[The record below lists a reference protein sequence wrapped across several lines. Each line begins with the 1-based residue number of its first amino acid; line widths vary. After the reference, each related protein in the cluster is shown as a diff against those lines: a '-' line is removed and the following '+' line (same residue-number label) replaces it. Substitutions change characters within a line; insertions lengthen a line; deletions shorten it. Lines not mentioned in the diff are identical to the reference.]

1 MKHVVLSLAAAF
13 AVISS
18 GLAQCTADFDFPADA
33 TFGLSP
39 DPLLEETFS
48 DGYFGEEY
56 ADTLHILV
64 PTSADDLVG
73 IPLPVDS
80 VVVQS
85 ISLIGESG
93 ESLLISEVGLEL
105 TPNNNGD
112 SGNPYAFL
120 GGMQYC
126 ATLSGIPDT
135 TGFFFA
141 SINVVGWA
149 SLFGSSISEEV
160 PFEGY
165 SLTIILEGCTDPMAC
180 NYEPLATED
189 DGSCAEFDALDVCGG
204 DCFAADSTGCIEQIM
219 LGCMDSLACNYESMA
234 NTDDG
239 SCLVIGETCDDM
251 DEMTAND
258 MITAD
263 CGCVGEAIVEGCTN
277 DEACNYEDMANVDD
291 GSCLVIGET
300 CDDMDDMTVN
310 DIVSDSCVCIGEP
323 IVLGCLDTNAC
334 NYSMDANVDDGSCLV
349 IGEACDDMNDM
360 TVNDIVTDSCVCVG
374 EAIVEG
380 CTDSSACNYVMG
392 ANVDDGSC
400 LVIGDACDDNDEDT
414 INDMITEDCECAG
427 EVDAVLEVDFELNV
441 YPNPTMGEVI
451 ITLPVGHAFDLTLVS
466 LSGQTVHASQTTQG
480 GPVVWNVEGLPAGA
494 YLLHVRNAH
503 ATAVRRVLVGG
514 R

>member
-1 MKHVVLSLAAAF
+1 
-13 AVISS
+13 
-18 GLAQCTADFDFPADA
+18 
-33 TFGLSP
+33 
-39 DPLLEETFS
+39 
-48 DGYFGEEY
+48 
-56 ADTLHILV
+56 
-64 PTSADDLVG
+64 
-73 IPLPVDS
+73 
-80 VVVQS
+80 
-85 ISLIGESG
+85 
-93 ESLLISEVGLEL
+93 
-105 TPNNNGD
+105 
-112 SGNPYAFL
+112 
-120 GGMQYC
+120 
-126 ATLSGIPDT
+126 
-135 TGFFFA
+135 
-141 SINVVGWA
+141 
-149 SLFGSSISEEV
+149 
-160 PFEGY
+160 
-165 SLTIILEGCTDPMAC
+165 
-180 NYEPLATED
+180 
-189 DGSCAEFDALDVCGG
+189 
-204 DCFAADSTGCIEQIM
+204 
-219 LGCMDSLACNYESMA
+219 
-234 NTDDG
+234 
-239 SCLVIGETCDDM
+239 
-251 DEMTAND
+251 
-258 MITAD
+258 
-263 CGCVGEAIVEGCTN
+263 
-277 DEACNYEDMANVDD
+277 MANVDD